1 MSGLSYIGDYGSSS
15 EDSDAFSEDNIN
27 IVSAK
32 KVKLP
37 TPNLGNVPVVGTEA
51 HVDDPDLHKGRTR
64 SFPHKRGNWASYV
77 YISYPEEENLTTLIS
92 RFIAECPVSDLHV
105 CDDFHISLSRTVTL
119 MYHLITPFTKLL
131 QNAVD
136 SIVSFD
142 LGFES
147 VKIYCNEEK
156 SRTFV
161 SLAVDHFSNKS
172 LLKIVDNVDDI
183 LADYKLPTFY
193 DNPSLH
199 MSILWANGDKKA
211 ELISV
216 IENLNNILYQEVEK
230 CLKTVTVNKVNC
242 KIGNKFYQFAL
253 Q

>member
-64 SFPHKRGNWASYV
+64 SFPHKRGNWASYI